1 MFTSS
6 AKGIVIF
13 IVCIVVL
20 IAFLC
25 ASIVMI
31 VYLYQ
36 KKQLAYLKEMEDL
49 KEKHR
54 NALFL
59 SQVEIQEQ
67 TFRNITRDIHNNI
80 GNKLTSAREF
90 LATLSG
96 HNLQEVKQKV
106 NESVMLLS
114 AGMTDLRDI
123 ARSMSS
129 EIIANNGL
137 IKALEFEVS
146 QLQKTN
152 LYTINFLITGEPIF
166 LSGYQELVLFRIA
179 QEAIGN
185 IIKHAKATR
194 INIDLEYTI
203 YTVRLSIK
211 DNGIGFDP
219 TKYLQ
224 GNGLINMQKRAK
236 LLHGR
241 FQLNND
247 HGAIVVIEIPISSIK
262 ENGAG
267 NPK

>member
-1 MFTSS
+1 MFNSS
-6 AKGIVIF
+6 TKGIVVF
-13 IVCIVVL
+13 IVCIVIL

-36 KKQLAYLKEMEDL
+36 KRQLAYLKEMDEL
-49 KEKHR
+49 REKHR

-90 LATLSG
+90 LTTLSG
-96 HNLQEVKQKV
+96 DSLQEVKEKV
-106 NESVMLLS
+106 NKSVMLLS

-137 IKALEFEVS
+137 IKALEFEVI
-146 QLQKTN
+146 QLRKTN
-152 LYTINFLITGEPIF
+152 LYSIDFVIAGEPIF
-166 LSGYQELVLFRIA
+166 LSGYQELILFRIA

-194 INIDLEYTI
+194 VNIDLQYSTH
-203 YTVRLSIK
+203 TVRLSIK

-219 TKYLQ
+219 VKYVK
-224 GNGLINMQKRAK
+224 GDGLIGVQKRAK

-241 FQLNND
+241 FQLTQIAAK
-247 HGAIVVIEIPISSIK
+247 GSSTVK
-262 ENGAG
+262 V
-267 NPK
+267 